1 MRNTDLL
8 QKLTAEN
15 IDWTG
20 MAFCRLS
27 VENVDFPD
35 SLFDPHI
42 EVKEQYCGVIPPIIV
57 CQKGHRYSVI
67 DGCKRLILLRKK
79 NIRETGFL
87 VVNDCDSLSSSI
99 LRILLNRGRMLLLR
113 EKILFISWLKD
124 NLADDEYRSIVSEL
138 GISDRERFELE
149 RLSECPVH
157 LLDAVDKG
165 IADSAVVSD
174 LKSMCKEDCDACL
187 DLFSRVNL
195 SRQQQRELVEWL
207 PEIAFAEAKTICAL
221 LNESQIKE
229 ILENESVN
237 QPQKAQKIR
246 DLIFKKRFPD
256 LAALKQKWSV
266 MVNKVNPDQARIHF
280 NVPEAFEKNRLEV
293 KIILDEAQKA
303 VELIANLGSICKE
316 TWEKLIYPGNQ

>member
-1 MRNTDLL
+1 
-8 QKLTAEN
+8 
-15 IDWTG
+15 
-20 MAFCRLS
+20 
-27 VENVDFPD
+27 
-35 SLFDPHI
+35 
-42 EVKEQYCGVIPPIIV
+42 
-57 CQKGHRYSVI
+57 
-67 DGCKRLILLRKK
+67 
-79 NIRETGFL
+79 
-87 VVNDCDSLSSSI
+87 
-99 LRILLNRGRMLLLR
+99 
-113 EKILFISWLKD
+113 
-124 NLADDEYRSIVSEL
+124 
-138 GISDRERFELE
+138 
-149 RLSECPVH
+149 
-157 LLDAVDKG
+157 
-165 IADSAVVSD
+165 
-174 LKSMCKEDCDACL
+174 MCKEDCDACL

-303 VELIANLGSICKE
+303 VELIAKLGSICKE